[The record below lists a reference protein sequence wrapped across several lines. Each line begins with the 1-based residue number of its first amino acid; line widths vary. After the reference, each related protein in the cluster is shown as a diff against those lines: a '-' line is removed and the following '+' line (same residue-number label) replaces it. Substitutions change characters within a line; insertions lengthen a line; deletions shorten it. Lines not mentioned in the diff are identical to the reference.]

1 MEAQNVTLQKDEQV
15 VLEQDGAV
23 VTDRR
28 ILALKGAPGPAATW
42 DEAGIKD
49 VLTVQMLS
57 GGQESRME
65 PGIKLAAV
73 GGVVAVAGALADTT
87 LDLPRF
93 VNLLFLVGLIAFM
106 FGMYFIMSS
115 LLRVKPHTSAF
126 FVIPGRKD
134 IRVSF
139 PGRENAQADELM
151 RAFARVKR
159 ETI

>member
-1 MEAQNVTLQKDEQV
+1 MESQNVTLQKDEQV

-28 ILALKGAPGPAATW
+28 ILALKGDPGPAAIW

-49 VLTVQMLS
+49 ILTVQMLS
-57 GGQESRME
+57 GGQESRIQ
-65 PGIKLAAV
+65 PGIKLVVV
-73 GGVVAVAGALADTT
+73 GGLVAGAEALAETFV
-87 LDLPRF
+87 DLPGF
-93 VNLLFLVGLIAFM
+93 LGIVFLVGLIAFM

-115 LLRVKPHTSAF
+115 VLRVKPHTSVF
-126 FVIPGRKD
+126 FVVPGRKD

-151 RAFARVKR
+151 RAFGRVKR